1 MSSQRV
7 FRSSFCVFLLTATA
21 CSSSSGS
28 SPAAEGDAGAAPATG
43 SDGVVYTVLVQ
54 GPLKADVASSQSLH
68 DQTAGSAKG
77 QAQAAGDVAHDTL
90 VDKDAPASA
99 TTPPAFLSIDQWTN
113 LDAQHA
119 FFTSQPIQQFFSA
132 FYASTPALST
142 WTPRD
147 GWTAWGS
154 IKAVQGGVGGAY
166 AITLRGRYQG
176 AEADAKATH
185 NGLVANVPAPGPVA
199 LGNVS
204 HFPFASTDDPSELL
218 IVEIWNN
225 QASQEHLY
233 SDPGFQQ
240 ALSKFWSAPPEIHRW
255 NGTGWVQW

>member
-1 MSSQRV
+1 MSSQHV
-7 FRSSFCVFLLTATA
+7 VRSSFCALLFATA

-28 SPAAEGDAGAAPATG
+28 SPAADGDGGAPPAADGG
-43 SDGVVYTVLVQ
+43 SVVYTVLAE
-54 GPLKADVASSQSLH
+54 GPLKADVASSQKLH
-68 DQTAGSAKG
+68 DGTAGSAKS

-99 TTPPAFLSIDQWTN
+99 ATPPSFLGIDQWAS
-113 LDAQHA
+113 LDGQRA
-119 FFTSQPIQQFFSA
+119 FFSSPPILQFFSA
-132 FYASTPALST
+132 FYASAPTVST

-154 IKAVQGGVGGAY
+154 IKAVQGGVDGAY
-166 AITLRGRYQG
+166 AITLRGHYQG
-176 AEADAKATH
+176 TDVDAKATH

-204 HFPFASTDDPSELL
+204 HFPFANTEDPSELL

-225 QASQEHLY
+225 QASQERLY
-233 SDPGFQQ
+233 SDPSFQQ

-255 NGTGWVQW
+255 SGTSWIQW